1 MGNREIG
8 IILIFSGIAGLLLI
22 ITVITESFSK
32 GVSFDISIGEAG
44 TGIDLTSDICKRNNL
59 QIIRGIENNIRNVI
73 KKLNCENLSKVNG
86 SGGALENLKNV
97 CQHSYLTINSLQ
109 DVVSVCTRPIPSQIT
124 PTFSPK
130 SVFISKISP
139 SFGKIGDR
147 VTIYGSGF
155 DSEVNYIKF
164 GPGFIQGRFP
174 SPDGKRIQ
182 FLVPSELS
190 ACNPLKE
197 EICIQIAHSV
207 QPNVTYYV
215 SVINNNGTS
224 NPEKFEVVDLSD

>member
-8 IILIFSGIAGLLLI
+8 IILIFSGIAGLLLV

-32 GVSFDISIGEAG
+32 GVGFNISIGEA
-44 TGIDLTSDICKRNNL
+44 GIDLTSDICKRNNVK
-59 QIIRGIENNIRNVI
+59 IIRGIENNIRSAI
-73 KKLNCENLSKVNG
+73 KELNCENLSKVKG
-86 SGGALENLKNV
+86 PGEALENLKNA

-109 DVVSVCTRPIPSQIT
+109 DFISVCGYPIPPPIT

-155 DSEVNYIKF
+155 DSEENYIKF

-182 FLVPSELS
+182 FIVPSELS
-190 ACNPLKE
+190 ACKPFKE

-207 QPNVTYYV
+207 QPNVTYSV

-224 NPEKFEVVDLSD
+224 NLKKFRVVGLSD